1 MTPVFFYDCLFNK
14 QNLSKKRNILK
25 HKNFKNDFEYE
36 MKFAISCKKSEIS
49 LFFAKNKNK
58 T

>member
-49 LFFAKNKNK
+49 LFFAKN
-58 T
+58 

>member
-1 MTPVFFYDCLFNK
+1 MTPVSFYDCLFYK
-14 QNLSKKRNILK
+14 QKKKHFRNILK

-49 LFFAKNKNK
+49 LFFAKN
-58 T
+58 